1 MTSQEA
7 RKTQRLLARGLAAC
21 GILCLLAAAATAQE
35 GGTGGNLGGK
45 ETVLRVLQLS
55 QELEKLPASLP
66 PETQESLRGQL
77 IDRLAAPD
85 RTPEEARQA
94 PGLTPAPAQPDSAEA
109 SATEA
114 SATEAI
120 AAQPSPA
127 PDLSVRAVE
136 PEAEPT
142 IAETTANEPS
152 AAELPSLEPQIA
164 EPSSN
169 EHPSLEPQPTPE
181 PTRIASNA
189 GTDRRVTPPP
199 QSSPS
204 TVPQPPVPSTRR
216 GCQTVVPF
224 DSDGDD
230 KLTGLDRYWR
240 HFYLWTDVDEDGSVD
255 EKELESPYERG
266 IREIDVGLR
275 SFVRGKGKR
284 KRSLEIQAER
294 YILLDVG
301 GDGWSGRPRGDDGAL
316 AVDASAIRED
326 GGPDLRD
333 ARGRAVE
340 GVQPFEPGWRLIVG
354 DEEIVANCP
363 RP

>member
-1 MTSQEA
+1 MTSQDS
-7 RKTQRLLARGLAAC
+7 RKTHRRLVRGLAAC
-21 GILCLLAAAATAQE
+21 GLCCFFVATATAQE
-35 GGTGGNLGGK
+35 GSSNLGAK

-55 QELEKLPASLP
+55 QELEKLLASLP

-77 IDRLAAPD
+77 IDRLAAPGP
-85 RTPEEARQA
+85 TSETLPAAE
-94 PGLTPAPAQPDSAEA
+94 APATTAHSPDD
-109 SATEA
+109 
-114 SATEAI
+114 I
-120 AAQPSPA
+120 AAQPA
-127 PDLSVRAVE
+127 PRLDLPVQATA
-136 PEAEPT
+136 PGAEPRVVDEAS
-142 IAETTANEPS
+142 IEPR
-152 AAELPSLEPQIA
+152 AAEADRAAESMEPAAA
-164 EPSSN
+164 EPPTIQPN
-169 EHPSLEPQPTPE
+169 TAGQLPTPE
-181 PTRIASNA
+181 PTRVASNA
-189 GTDRRVTPPP
+189 GTDRPVTPPP
-199 QSSPS
+199 PIPPS
-204 TVPQPPVPSTRR
+204 AVPQTVPQTTTPTPSRR
-216 GCQTVVPF
+216 SGCQTVVPF

-316 AVDASAIRED
+316 AIDASAIRED

-333 ARGRAVE
+333 ERGRAVE
-340 GVQPFEPGWRLIVG
+340 GVRPFEPGWRLLVG